1 MTSAVSIQD
10 MKNPSIVLYG
20 AKNAKLEERPVPELS
35 DPNNVIVRIAYV
47 GVCGSDVHFYTH
59 GGIGRSVDPSTGLTM
74 GHEASGTITSVGPSV
89 TSFKIGDRVAIE
101 PGTPCRRCAAC
112 KSGTYNLCRHMLF
125 AAAPGPPSTP
135 GTPGTLS
142 KFYEMAEDLCYV
154 IPDAISLQE
163 AVLVE
168 PLAVAVHAVKLGDVR
183 PGETVVVMG
192 CGTIGLLVAA
202 VARLFGALR
211 IVMVDVREDKV
222 KFAKGWVQGAEG
234 FIADVGMSGE
244 DVAEKMLEEFGLKE
258 EGVDTS
264 GGKIDTVIEASG
276 AASCVEAGICMLR
289 PGGKYVQTGL
299 GREKIE
305 FPIVA
310 MSQKELVVRGCFRY
324 GAGDYELAVKYLEK
338 GAVDVKALISSV
350 SRFEDAVG
358 AWEKTMRGEGVKNL
372 IEGVRD

>member
-1 MTSAVSIQD
+1 
-10 MKNPSIVLYG
+10 
-20 AKNAKLEERPVPELS
+20 
-35 DPNNVIVRIAYV
+35 
-47 GVCGSDVHFYTH
+47 
-59 GGIGRSVDPSTGLTM
+59 M

-89 TSFKIGDRVAIE
+89 TSLKIGDRVAIE
-101 PGTPCRRCAAC
+101 PGTPCRRCPAC

-142 KFYEMAEDLCYV
+142 KFYEMAEDFCYV

-211 IVMVDVREDKV
+211 IVMVDVKQDKV
-222 KFAKGWVQGAEG
+222 KFAKGWVHGAEG
-234 FIADVGMSGE
+234 FVADVGMSGE
-244 DVAEKMLEEFGLKE
+244 VVAEKVLEEFGLKE

-264 GGKIDTVIEASG
+264 GGKIDTIIEASG